1 MIGRIDRLLICI
13 ERHMAIRELIF
24 ALLML
29 MLASTGSAQTIS
41 YLGVPLAGNINSFSE
56 KLSLNGIKVN
66 KTISRR
72 LEDGVRAFDVTIF
85 QYPCLGR
92 VEYNT
97 STKNVY
103 EGILMFQISSTL
115 NEFTQFMESFSN
127 QIEDKYSKGMF
138 TLNYE
143 EDEYNSYPADHYIIY
158 SSKNNKRIGEIYL
171 YMDVKEYD
179 KSTDRGKFLFHVMY
193 RNIEAPSFKER
204 MQDYY

>member
-1 MIGRIDRLLICI
+1 MYDWKNRPTSDMHWTTYGNKRINICTI
-13 ERHMAIRELIF
+13 DADAGLYRVSPDYIIF
-24 ALLML
+24 RR
-29 MLASTGSAQTIS
+29 T
-41 YLGVPLAGNINSFSE
+41 INSFSE

-115 NEFTQFMESFSN
+115 NEFTQFMEYFSN